1 VSSIW
6 ETMASVSEYQWY
18 EFVALDRPL
27 TAKEMGELRAISTR
41 AEITPT
47 RFWNEYQW
55 GDLKADP
62 AELLARHFDVHLYF
76 ANWGT
81 RRLMFRLPRRAVDLK
96 VLEAYAPGGAAT
108 LTTRGDHVILDLYS
122 ETDEPDDDW
131 FEGGHL
137 AASLTPLRADLLA
150 GDHRAAYLAWLL
162 AIQAGDVD
170 DDEPEPPVP
179 AGLAT
184 GAAGLAALAEFLC
197 LDRDLLTAATTASP
211 AAVDDTGRFTDWV
224 RGLPPREQQRWLLR
238 AAADPDLR
246 VGAALLGEFRRAH
259 PPAAG
264 RSQRTVADLLAGA
277 DALREERDRQAERQA
292 EQARAAAAAAE
303 QARLD
308 ELARR
313 GDAAWQELEQL
324 VETRAYD
331 QAVRLVLDLRQIA
344 VRAGELAAF
353 DGRIA
358 GLRQRYARRRG
369 FLDRLGR
376 AAADRTASGSRR

>member
-1 VSSIW
+1 
-6 ETMASVSEYQWY
+6 MAPVSEYQWY

-27 TAKEMGELRAISTR
+27 TATEMGELRAISTR

-62 AELLARHFDVHLYF
+62 AELLARYFDVHLYF

-81 RRLMFRLPRRAVDLK
+81 RRLMFRLPRRAVDAQALR
-96 VLEAYAPGGAAT
+96 AYAPGGAAT
-108 LTTRGDHVILDLYS
+108 LTTRRDHVILDLS
-122 ETDEPDDDW
+122 SDTDEPDDDW

-162 AIQAGDVD
+162 AVQTGEVD
-170 DDEPEPPVP
+170 EATPEPPVP
-179 AGLAT
+179 AGLTA
-184 GAAGLAALAEFLC
+184 GAAGLAALAEFLR
-197 LDRDLLTAATTASP
+197 LDRDLLTVATTASP
-211 AAVDDTGRFTDWV
+211 AATDDTGRFTDWV
-224 RGLPPREQQRWLLR
+224 RGLPASEQQRWLLR

-246 VGAALLGEFRRAH
+246 IGAALLAEFRHAH
-259 PPAAG
+259 PPATG
-264 RSQRTVADLLAGA
+264 RSQRTVAELLAAA
-277 DALREERDRQAERQA
+277 DALCEERDRQAERQA
-292 EQARAAAAAAE
+292 AQAHAAAAAAE
-303 QARLD
+303 QARLA

-331 QAVRLVLDLRQIA
+331 QAVRLVLDLRQLA
-344 VRAGELAAF
+344 ARAGEQAAF
-353 DGRIA
+353 DARVA
-358 GLRQRYARRRG
+358 GLRQRYSRRRG

-376 AAADRTASGSRR
+376 AAADTTGSGAQR

>member
-1 VSSIW
+1 
-6 ETMASVSEYQWY
+6 MSEYQWY
-18 EFVALDRPL
+18 EFVALERPL
-27 TAKEMGELRAISTR
+27 TAGEMGELRAISTR

-62 AELLARHFDVHLYF
+62 AELLARYFDVHLYF

-81 RRLMFRLPRRAVDLK
+81 RRLMFRLPRRAVDVEALR
-96 VLEAYAPGGAAT
+96 AYAPGGAAT
-108 LTTRGDHVILDLYS
+108 LTIRGDHVILDLCS

-150 GDHRAAYLAWLL
+150 GDHRAAHLAWLL
-162 AIQAGDVD
+162 AVQAGEVD
-170 DDEPEPPVP
+170 DATPEPPVP
-179 AGLAT
+179 AGLAAGT
-184 GAAGLAALAEFLC
+184 AGLAALAAFLC
-197 LDRDLLTAATTASP
+197 LDRDLLTVATTASP
-211 AAVDDTGRFTDWV
+211 EATDDTGRFRDWV
-224 RGLPPREQQRWLLR
+224 TGLSSGEQQRWLLR

-246 VGAALLGEFRRAH
+246 LGAALLGEFRRAH
-259 PPAAG
+259 PPATG
-264 RSQRTVADLLAGA
+264 RSQRTVAELLAGA
-277 DALREERDRQAERQA
+277 DALRGERDRQAERRA
-292 EQARAAAAAAE
+292 AQARAAAAAAE
-303 QARLD
+303 EARLA

-313 GDAAWQELEQL
+313 GDAVWQELERL

-344 VRAGELAAF
+344 VRAEELAVF

-358 GLRQRYARRRG
+358 GLKQRYGRRRG

-376 AAADRTASGSRR
+376 AAPDTIGGGTR